1 MSEDVAAATTVPATA
16 AETSPDNPWPL
27 QLLSQK
33 LKMHIDRAPSAWVE
47 GQVIEMNRRGTN
59 AYLTLRDIDAEISLP
74 ASAWTKVLDR
84 QEIPLERG
92 SRVVA
97 LIKAEFWLKTGRL
110 NMSVKDIR
118 PVGLGD
124 LLARIERLRHALAAE
139 GLFSDARKKRLP
151 LLPHRIGLITG
162 RDSDAKK
169 DVLRNAALR
178 WPAVEFEIR
187 EVAVQGNTAVAQV
200 IAALRELDANPDVD
214 VIVIARGGGALEDLL
229 PFSNEE
235 LIRAVSAASTPV
247 VSAIGHEAD
256 RPILDDVAD
265 LRASTPTDAA
275 KRIVPDVVEEL
286 ARVRQ
291 ARDQLRRGAIRL
303 VDRET
308 DRLASLRSRPV
319 LASPEVMVSTRHD
332 DVERLKGR
340 SQAAVT
346 TAVVRAADQLVHL
359 KAQVRAL
366 SPQKT
371 LDRGYAVV
379 QLAGA
384 GSAPGVRRDVVRH
397 PDQAPSGT
405 AADRPR
411 GRGPV
416 HRGVD
421 RRPGTRR
428 RVTPP
433 SGTARRAGR
442 PTIRPEQSVLRDTA
456 RSTTPW
462 QQKQR
467 PNTDIEGLSYE
478 EAREQLVGVV
488 SKLEAGGASLEESL
502 ALWERGEALA
512 KRCEEWLEGARK
524 RLAAARDQAAPGR
537 LAAPVS
543 ATGRTS

>member
-1 MSEDVAAATTVPATA
+1 MSEETAAASTLPTTA
-16 AETSPDNPWPL
+16 AGTSPDNPWPL
-27 QLLSQK
+27 QLLSQN
-33 LKMHIDRAPSAWVE
+33 LKTYIDRAPAAWVE
-47 GQVIEMNRRGTN
+47 GQVIELNRRGTN

-74 ASAWTKVLDR
+74 ASVWTSVLDR
-84 QEIPLERG
+84 QATPLERG

-97 LIKAEFWLKTGRL
+97 LLKAEFWLKTGRL

-124 LLARIERLRHALAAE
+124 LLARIERLRQALAAE
-139 GLFSDARKKRLP
+139 GLFADSRKKRLP

-200 IAALRELDANPDVD
+200 LGALRELDAHPAVD

-229 PFSNEE
+229 PFSSEE
-235 LIRAVSAASTPV
+235 LIRAVAAAATPV

-286 ARVRQ
+286 TRVRQ
-291 ARDQLRRGAIRL
+291 ARDQLRRGVTRL
-303 VDRET
+303 VERET
-308 DRLASLRSRPV
+308 DRLASLRSRPA
-319 LASPEVMVSTRHD
+319 LASPEVMVSVRHD

-346 TAVVRAADQLVHL
+346 TAVVRATDQLVHL
-359 KAQVRAL
+359 NAQVRAL

-379 QLAGA
+379 QLDDGV
-384 GSAPGVRRDVVRH
+384 PGLAHHKVVRH
-397 PDQAPSGT
+397 PDQVPAGT
-405 AADRPR
+405 PLA
-411 GRGPV
+411 V
-416 HRGVD
+416 
-421 RRPGTRR
+421 
-428 RVTPP
+428 RV
-433 SGTARRAGR
+433 
-442 PTIRPEQSVLRDTA
+442 
-456 RSTTPW
+456 
-462 QQKQR
+462 
-467 PNTDIEGLSYE
+467 
-478 EAREQLVGVV
+478 
-488 SKLEAGGASLEESL
+488 AGGGFTAES
-502 ALWERGEALA
+502 
-512 KRCEEWLEGARK
+512 
-524 RLAAARDQAAPGR
+524 
-537 LAAPVS
+537 
-543 ATGRTS
+543 TGGQEPAED